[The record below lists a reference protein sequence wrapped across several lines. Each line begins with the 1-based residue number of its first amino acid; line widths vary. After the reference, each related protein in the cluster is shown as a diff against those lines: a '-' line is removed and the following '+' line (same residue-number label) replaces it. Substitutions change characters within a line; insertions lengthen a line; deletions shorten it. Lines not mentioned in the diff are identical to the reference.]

1 MSLKS
6 KNLLEIVVRS
16 IIDDET
22 SLEVREVESEKG
34 TLLEVRVGAGDV
46 GKVIGKKGRIASAI
60 RAVVRASAAKNGE
73 RVMVNIFNSPIGSDS
88 PSESETKSEPKEE
101 A

>member
-16 IIDDET
+16 IIDDEN

-88 PSESETKSEPKEE
+88 PPESKSEPKEE

>member
-6 KNLLEIVVRS
+6 KSLLETVVLSIV
-16 IIDDET
+16 DDEN
-22 SLEVREVESEKG
+22 SLEIREVESEKG

-60 RAVVRASAAKNGE
+60 RTVVRASAAKHSE

-88 PSESETKSEPKEE
+88 PTESGNKEE

>member
-6 KNLLEIVVRS
+6 KSLLETVVLSIV
-16 IIDDET
+16 DDEN
-22 SLEVREVESEKG
+22 SLEVREVESDKG

-60 RAVVRASAAKNGE
+60 RTVVRASAAKHGE
-73 RVMVNIFNSPIGSDS
+73 RVMVNIFNSPIGSGEAG
-88 PSESETKSEPKEE
+88 ESGPKEE